1 MKDYLRAH
9 PALSLCG
16 LCCALCP
23 IHQMQNGCPGCG
35 GGAGHQSC
43 SIIRCSLEHG
53 RPEFCSQCAEFPCQR
68 LAEAVQYDSFLPHSN
83 LLANLHR
90 VRNSG
95 PEDLLEE
102 LSTREGLLLWLLQ
115 NCNDGRQKTL
125 FRTAANLLPLDVL
138 ESAVQQIRQQI
149 EQEPDLKKE
158 SVPRKGRPTGSG
170 QRLRNF
176 SQAAQEKAVTQTAC
190 PAGQDLL

>member
-1 MKDYLRAH
+1 MKNYLRTH

-68 LAEAVQYDSFLPHSN
+68 LTEAVQYDSFPVSYTHLTLPTI
-83 LLANLHR
+83 A
-90 VRNSG
+90 
-95 PEDLLEE
+95 
-102 LSTREGLLLWLLQ
+102 
-115 NCNDGRQKTL
+115 
-125 FRTAANLLPLDVL
+125 
-138 ESAVQQIRQQI
+138 
-149 EQEPDLKKE
+149 
-158 SVPRKGRPTGSG
+158 
-170 QRLRNF
+170 
-176 SQAAQEKAVTQTAC
+176 
-190 PAGQDLL
+190 